1 MEEPP
6 TPHPTPHPSPAQLE
20 LLPAPALLAV
30 LGHLAAL
37 DLVRLCLASPTT
49 FGRRQRE
56 FGGLCAVEEAARLI
70 RGAQPE
76 AVRQRVPEPAQ
87 DDGTTWLALLH
98 ELELLGDPRR
108 PFTSAHDD
116 FFDLTREDGAVAV
129 HRGGSGG
136 TAVCGGVAAPHSQR
150 PRQVRTGGS
159 AGPAQS
165 TKRQIFEKCFQ

>member
-136 TAVCGGVAAPHSQR
+136 TAVCGTVAMRAGVHYA
-150 PRQVRTGGS
+150 
-159 AGPAQS
+159 
-165 TKRQIFEKCFQ
+165 EFQLMWRGAR